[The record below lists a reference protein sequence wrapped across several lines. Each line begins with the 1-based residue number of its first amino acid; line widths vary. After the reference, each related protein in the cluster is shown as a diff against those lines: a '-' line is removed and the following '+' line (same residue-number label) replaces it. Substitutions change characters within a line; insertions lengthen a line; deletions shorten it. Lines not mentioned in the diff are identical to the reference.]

1 MNHCRVIDL
10 NTCPRR
16 AHFEHFR
23 QMAYPYVGCTVNVDI
38 TDFLAAVK
46 AKGHPFFLSF
56 LRCAALAAN
65 DVPQLRQ
72 RIANDEI
79 VEFDFCP
86 TSHTVAR
93 EDGTYSYCE
102 LDARTPDFLAY
113 AAARQ
118 RQAKESCHIEDADP
132 LPLIFVST
140 LPWFSYTSL
149 IQPTPYPADSN
160 PRLTWGRYFERDSR
174 TLMPV
179 TLLCNHALVDGL
191 HLGLFYD
198 RLTERL
204 RQTQAEAKTV

>member
-1 MNHCRVIDL
+1 MNPCRVIDL
-10 NTCPRR
+10 NTYPRR

-23 QMAYPYVGCTVNVDI
+23 QMAYPYVGCTVDVDI
-38 TDFLAAVK
+38 TDFLAAIK
-46 AKGHPFFLSF
+46 AKGQPFFLSF

-72 RIANDEI
+72 RIADDQI

-118 RQAKESCHIEDADP
+118 QQAKETGNIEDADP
-132 LPLIFVST
+132 

-149 IQPTPYPADSN
+149 IQPTPFPADSN

-198 RLTERL
+198 RLKERL
-204 RQTQAEAKTV
+204 QQACAEAATV